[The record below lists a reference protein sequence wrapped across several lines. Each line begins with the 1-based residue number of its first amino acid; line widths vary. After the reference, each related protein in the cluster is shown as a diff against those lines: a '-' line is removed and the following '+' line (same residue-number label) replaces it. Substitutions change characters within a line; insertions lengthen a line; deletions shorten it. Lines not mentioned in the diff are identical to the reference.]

1 MFQQT
6 TKVEQLKTQNS
17 LCSTAVTNLAVKGMI
32 GNFWLI
38 SLKIN
43 LDAFIFK

>member
-1 MFQQT
+1 M
-6 TKVEQLKTQNS
+6 KMHHKNK
-17 LCSTAVTNLAVKGMI
+17 CAVANLAVKGMI

-38 SLKIN
+38 SLKMN

>member
-1 MFQQT
+1 MEEHH
-6 TKVEQLKTQNS
+6 KNKCPV
-17 LCSTAVTNLAVKGMI
+17 AYLAVNGMI

-38 SLKIN
+38 SLKMN